1 MVKAEAEGPGWK
13 AEDVKPGVKKGEG
26 TRGTEISNH
35 RHNEENGRWK
45 ERSYGPEKCTNKKKN
60 SVID

>member
-35 RHNEENGRWK
+35 KHNEENGRWK
-45 ERSYGPEKCTNKKKN
+45 LWAREVYLKKKKKK
-60 SVID
+60 V